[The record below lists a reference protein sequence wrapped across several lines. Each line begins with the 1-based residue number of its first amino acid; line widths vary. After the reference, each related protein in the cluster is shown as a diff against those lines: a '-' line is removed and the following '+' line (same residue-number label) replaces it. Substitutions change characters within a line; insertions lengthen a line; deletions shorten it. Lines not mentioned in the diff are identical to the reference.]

1 MKLVKVIVLLV
12 TMMISPVLQAACWDK
27 KEYREIENFSEL
39 DDKLILSFKDAV
51 SCQII
56 EGAKVQLGKLVYQT
70 DAKGYVTLPMA
81 PFLQA
86 DDLEMPMQ
94 VSKQGY
100 TTISTV
106 LKVAAGTVL
115 NKRLLLSPSLAG
127 NSMRF
132 ILQWNEQPQDLD
144 LHLTGNGFHVSYR
157 DLRAAGEARLDQ
169 DEQSGFGP
177 ETITLNNVQQDQQ
190 YTVTVVNYSA
200 DADIDETAKLL
211 VYVGDRLD
219 RVIPLAETRKTSV
232 DVLKISDAR
241 ILQLETKQDANQ
253 NAYLPGW

>member
-1 MKLVKVIVLLV
+1 MKLIRVAVLFAIVVAAPLA
-12 TMMISPVLQAACWDK
+12 QAACWDK

-51 SCQII
+51 NCEVI
-56 EGAKVQLGKLVYQT
+56 EAVTVQLGKLVYKT
-70 DAKGYVTLPMA
+70 DSKGYVTLPMA

-86 DDLEMPMQ
+86 DNLEMPMK
-94 VSKQGY
+94 VSKEGY
-100 TTISTV
+100 TTIETQ

-132 ILQWNEQPQDLD
+132 ILQWSEQPQDLD
-144 LHLTGNGFHVSYR
+144 LHLQGNGFHVSYR
-157 DLRAAGEARLDQ
+157 DMRAGGEATLDQ

-177 ETITLNNVQQDQQ
+177 ETITLNNVTKDQQ
-190 YTVTVVNYSA
+190 YKITVVNYSA

-211 VYVGDRLD
+211 VYVGNRLE
-219 RVIPLAETRKTSV
+219 RVIPLPVTNKTTL
-232 DVLKISDAR
+232 DVLTISNAN
-241 ILQLETKQDANQ
+241 IQLLDTKPALNQ